1 MTTPAAPVQ
10 ALEDA
15 RAHAIKSWYLFTDN
29 RGLKARIPDWRTSTA
44 PDGSPVLSV
53 EVVGPDAAHA
63 LSLFAPQHHLILSTP
78 GDLRPQFDITVPGRT
93 VLVWRHAGVWVELWH
108 PDTVPATPKPVQHA
122 PEADTALVSAATR
135 RPLLGPGGRLTFTR
149 RKKETSRA

>member
-1 MTTPAAPVQ
+1 MTETAPAALLDDVR
-10 ALEDA
+10 E
-15 RAHAIKSWYLFTDN
+15 HAIKSWYRHTDQC
-29 RGLKARIPDWRTSTA
+29 GLKARVPDWRTSTA
-44 PDGSPVLSV
+44 PDGQPLLSA

-63 LSLFAPQHHLILSTP
+63 LRLFAPQHHLNLSTP
-78 GDLRPQFDITVPGRT
+78 GDLRPQYDITVPGRT

-108 PDTVPATPKPVQHA
+108 PDTIPATPEPVQDA

-149 RKKETSRA
+149 RKKETTTA

>member
-1 MTTPAAPVQ
+1 MTHPAPAQ

-15 RAHAIKSWYLFTDN
+15 KAHAIKSWYLFADS
-29 RGLKARIPDWRTSTA
+29 RGLKARIPDWRASTA
-44 PDGSPVLSV
+44 PDGRPVLSV
-53 EVVGPDAAHA
+53 EVVGPGAAHA
-63 LSLFAPQHHLILSTP
+63 LSRFASQFHITLPDP

-108 PDTVPATPKPVQHA
+108 PDTVQAAPVPAPVV
-122 PEADTALVSAATR
+122 PEADPALMSAATR

-149 RKKETSRA
+149 RNKETSRA